1 LLMLFINEKWNT
13 REFLWEILLSEKSC

>member
-1 LLMLFINEKWNT
+1 LLMLFRNEKWNT